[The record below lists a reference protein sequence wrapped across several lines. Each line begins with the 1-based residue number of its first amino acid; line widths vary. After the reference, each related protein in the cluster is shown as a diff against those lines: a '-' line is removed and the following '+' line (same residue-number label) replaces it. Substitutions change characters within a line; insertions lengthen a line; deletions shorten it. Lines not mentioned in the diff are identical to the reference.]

1 MVYKIKKIIY
11 NIIVKK
17 IWTKGPEELKMKFIF
32 KTSATMKD
40 YNSGK
45 WWIDEG
51 IIKEKIITA
60 DSTAEALDKYV
71 KSVESDDYTTITK
84 NAIKNKKAM
93 YIDNESGEAEQCGY
107 IITASQDFQDDD
119 GKLSKQYIDLWI
131 TILTVVPT
139 KF

>member
-1 MVYKIKKIIY
+1 
-11 NIIVKK
+11 
-17 IWTKGPEELKMKFIF
+17 MKFIF

-40 YNSGK
+40 YNKNK
-45 WWIDEG
+45 WWIDRG
-51 IIKEKIITA
+51 IIGEKIIAA
-60 DSTAEALDKYV
+60 DSTAEAIDKYV

-107 IITASQDFQDDD
+107 VITASQYFQDDD
-119 GKLSKQYIDLWI
+119 GNLSKQYIDLWI

>member
-1 MVYKIKKIIY
+1 
-11 NIIVKK
+11 
-17 IWTKGPEELKMKFIF
+17 MKFIF

-40 YNSGK
+40 YNKDK

-51 IIKEKIITA
+51 IIGEKIITA

-71 KSVESDDYTTITK
+71 KSVESDDYITITK
-84 NAIKNKKAM
+84 NAIKNKGAM
-93 YIDNESGEAEQCGY
+93 YIDNENGEAEQCGY
-107 IITASQDFQDDD
+107 VITASQDFQDED

>member
-1 MVYKIKKIIY
+1 MR
-11 NIIVKK
+11 
-17 IWTKGPEELKMKFIF
+17 FIF

-40 YNSGK
+40 YNSNK

-51 IIKEKIITA
+51 IIGEKIITA

-71 KSVESDDYTTITK
+71 KSVESGDYTTITK

-93 YIDNESGEAEQCGY
+93 YIDNESGDAEQCGY
-107 IITASQDFQDDD
+107 VITASQYFQDDD
-119 GKLSKQYIDLWI
+119 GKVSKQYIDLWI

>member
-1 MVYKIKKIIY
+1 MR
-11 NIIVKK
+11 
-17 IWTKGPEELKMKFIF
+17 FIF

-40 YNSGK
+40 YNSDK
-45 WWIDEG
+45 WWIDQG
-51 IIKEKIITA
+51 IIGEKIITA

-71 KSVESDDYTTITK
+71 KSVESDYTTITK

-93 YIDNESGEAEQCGY
+93 YIDNESGDAEQCGY
-107 IITASQDFQDDD
+107 VITASQDFQDDN

>member
-1 MVYKIKKIIY
+1 MR
-11 NIIVKK
+11 
-17 IWTKGPEELKMKFIF
+17 FIF

-40 YNSGK
+40 YNSNK

-51 IIKEKIITA
+51 IIGEKIITA

-71 KSVESDDYTTITK
+71 KSVESDDYTIITK

-93 YIDNESGEAEQCGY
+93 YIDNESGDAEQCGY
-107 IITASQDFQDDD
+107 VITASQYFQDDD
-119 GKLSKQYIDLWI
+119 GKVSKQYIDLWI

>member
-1 MVYKIKKIIY
+1 
-11 NIIVKK
+11 
-17 IWTKGPEELKMKFIF
+17 MKFIF

-51 IIKEKIITA
+51 IISEKIITA
-60 DSTAEALDKYV
+60 DSTSEALDKYV
-71 KSVESDDYTTITK
+71 KSVESDNYTTITK

-107 IITASQDFQDDD
+107 VITASQDFQDDD
-119 GKLSKQYIDLWI
+119 GKLCKQYIDLWI

>member
-1 MVYKIKKIIY
+1 MR
-11 NIIVKK
+11 
-17 IWTKGPEELKMKFIF
+17 FIF

-40 YNSGK
+40 YNRNK
-45 WWIDEG
+45 WWIDKG
-51 IIKEKIITA
+51 IIGEKIITA

-84 NAIKNKKAM
+84 NAITNKRAM

-107 IITASQDFQDDD
+107 VITASQYFQDDN

>member
-1 MVYKIKKIIY
+1 MR
-11 NIIVKK
+11 
-17 IWTKGPEELKMKFIF
+17 FIF

-40 YNSGK
+40 YNRDK
-45 WWIDEG
+45 WWIDHG
-51 IIKEKIITA
+51 IIGEKIITA

-84 NAIKNKKAM
+84 NAIKNKMAM
-93 YIDNESGEAEQCGY
+93 YIDNKRGDAEQCGY
-107 IITASQDFQDDD
+107 VITASQYFQDDD

>member
-1 MVYKIKKIIY
+1 
-11 NIIVKK
+11 
-17 IWTKGPEELKMKFIF
+17 MKFIF
-32 KTSATMKD
+32 KTSATMKE
-40 YNSGK
+40 YNGDK

-51 IIKEKIITA
+51 IIREKIITA
-60 DSTAEALDKYV
+60 DSTAEAIDKYV
-71 KSVESDDYTTITK
+71 KLVERDDYTTITK

-107 IITASQDFQDDD
+107 VITASQYFQDED
-119 GKLSKQYIDLWI
+119 GKLSKQYIELWI

>member
-1 MVYKIKKIIY
+1 
-11 NIIVKK
+11 
-17 IWTKGPEELKMKFIF
+17 
-32 KTSATMKD
+32 MKD
-40 YNSGK
+40 YNRDK

-51 IIKEKIITA
+51 IIGEKIITA
-60 DSTAEALDKYV
+60 ATTTEALDKYV

-107 IITASQDFQDDD
+107 VITASQDFQDED

>member
-1 MVYKIKKIIY
+1 
-11 NIIVKK
+11 
-17 IWTKGPEELKMKFIF
+17 MKFIF

-51 IIKEKIITA
+51 IIREKIITA
-60 DSTAEALDKYV
+60 DSTSEALDKYV
-71 KSVESDDYTTITK
+71 KSVESDNYTTITK

-107 IITASQDFQDDD
+107 VITASQDFQDDD

>member
-1 MVYKIKKIIY
+1 MR
-11 NIIVKK
+11 
-17 IWTKGPEELKMKFIF
+17 FIF

-40 YNSGK
+40 YNSNK

-51 IIKEKIITA
+51 IIREKIITA
-60 DSTAEALDKYV
+60 DSTSEALDKYV
-71 KSVESDDYTTITK
+71 KLVESDDYTTITK
-84 NAIKNKKAM
+84 NAIKNKEAM
-93 YIDNESGEAEQCGY
+93 YIDSKSGEAEQCGY
-107 IITASQDFQDDD
+107 VITASQDFQDED

>member
-1 MVYKIKKIIY
+1 MR
-11 NIIVKK
+11 
-17 IWTKGPEELKMKFIF
+17 FIF

-40 YNSGK
+40 YNRNK

-51 IIKEKIITA
+51 IIGEKIITA
-60 DSTAEALDKYV
+60 DSTAEALDIYV
-71 KSVESDDYTTITK
+71 KSVESDNYTTITK
-84 NAIKNKKAM
+84 NAIKNKKAI

-119 GKLSKQYIDLWI
+119 GNLSKQYIDLWI

>member
-1 MVYKIKKIIY
+1 MR
-11 NIIVKK
+11 
-17 IWTKGPEELKMKFIF
+17 FIF

-40 YNSGK
+40 YNRDK
-45 WWIDEG
+45 WWIDRG
-51 IIKEKIITA
+51 IIGEKIIAA

-84 NAIKNKKAM
+84 NAIKYKEAM

-107 IITASQDFQDDD
+107 VITSSQDVQDDD
-119 GKLSKQYIDLWI
+119 VKLSKQYIDLWI

>member
-1 MVYKIKKIIY
+1 MR
-11 NIIVKK
+11 
-17 IWTKGPEELKMKFIF
+17 FIF

-40 YNSGK
+40 YNRNK
-45 WWIDEG
+45 WWINKG
-51 IIKEKIITA
+51 IIGEKIITA

-107 IITASQDFQDDD
+107 VITASQDFQDED

-131 TILTVVPT
+131 TILTIAPT

>member
-1 MVYKIKKIIY
+1 MR
-11 NIIVKK
+11 
-17 IWTKGPEELKMKFIF
+17 FIF
-32 KTSATMKD
+32 KTSATMKE
-40 YNSGK
+40 YNRNK

-51 IIKEKIITA
+51 IIGEKIIAA
-60 DSTAEALDKYV
+60 DSTAEAIDKYV

-107 IITASQDFQDDD
+107 VITASQDFQDED

>member
-1 MVYKIKKIIY
+1 
-11 NIIVKK
+11 
-17 IWTKGPEELKMKFIF
+17 MKFIF
-32 KTSATMKD
+32 KTSATMKN
-40 YNSGK
+40 YNRDK

-51 IIKEKIITA
+51 IIREKIITA

-71 KSVESDDYTTITK
+71 KSVESDDYTAITK

-107 IITASQDFQDDD
+107 VITASQDFQDDD

>member
-1 MVYKIKKIIY
+1 
-11 NIIVKK
+11 
-17 IWTKGPEELKMKFIF
+17 MKFIF
-32 KTSATMKD
+32 KTSATMKE
-40 YNSGK
+40 YNGDK

-51 IIKEKIITA
+51 IIGEKIIVA

-71 KSVESDDYTTITK
+71 KSVESDNYTTITK

-107 IITASQDFQDDD
+107 VITASQYFQDED
-119 GKLSKQYIDLWI
+119 GKLSKQYIELWI
-131 TILTVVPT
+131 TILTIAPT